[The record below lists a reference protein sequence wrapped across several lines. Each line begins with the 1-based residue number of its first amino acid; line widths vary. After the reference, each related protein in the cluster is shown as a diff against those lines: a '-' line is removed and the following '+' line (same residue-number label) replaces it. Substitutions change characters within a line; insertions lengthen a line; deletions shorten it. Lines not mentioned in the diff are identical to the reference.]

1 MAETLTLLEHEA
13 IPVVRSRRHGQK
25 ELEQKHADAL
35 GKLERKLPSKAWSW
49 GNREVKF
56 SHYCGVVSLGD
67 ISIEILPKIYGAEAE
82 VGSSRE
88 ALVRMLASTRR
99 LKLHKAGSAQTSLQ
113 KHSLL
118 DVFILHFCAQLRD
131 QLKQGAIRRYVKREK
146 NLNVLRGRLLTERQF
161 KFNLAHRERLFCRY
175 DELSEDNLYNQI
187 LKFVLEVLL
196 RTAKGNRAVQEVSGL
211 FMQFDPISDRHIN
224 IGDWPRDFDRLT
236 NRYESIFQWCRCFL
250 EGYYPD
256 VLGKGKSCLSVLF
269 DMNRLFEAYV
279 GTQLRRDA
287 RGEGLRVREQGPQRY
302 FATRRYPDMSRKPVF
317 CMKPDISLMDKEENI
332 LCIADAKWKVLDEEK
347 NDLGITQADMYQMGS
362 YALRY
367 GAKHLM
373 LIYPMQEKLTKP
385 VRLTLDGTGANLFV
399 LPFDLSERRSHSPA
413 LACAIRNFLSSVDL
427 SAGPS
432 SS

>member
-35 GKLERKLPSKAWSW
+35 EKLEKKLPLKAWSW
-49 GNREVKF
+49 GNRKVKF

-82 VGSSRE
+82 VGSSRD

-113 KHSLL
+113 RHSLL
-118 DVFILHFCAQLRD
+118 DIFILHFCAQLRD
-131 QLKQGAIRRYVKREK
+131 QLKQGAIRKYVKREK

-211 FMQFDPISDRHIN
+211 FMRFDPISDRRTN
-224 IGDWPRDFDRLT
+224 VNQLDSLDFDRLT
-236 NRYESIFQWCRCFL
+236 ERYESIFQWCRCFL

-279 GTQLRRDA
+279 GTQLRKDTWSKN
-287 RGEGLRVREQGPQRY
+287 LRVREQGPQRY
-302 FATRRYPDMSRKPVF
+302 FATRRYSDMSRKPVF
-317 CMKPDISLMDKEENI
+317 WMKPDISLMDKKENI
-332 LCIADAKWKVLDEEK
+332 LCIADAKWKVLDKEK
-347 NDLGITQADMYQMGS
+347 SDLGITQSDLYQMES
-362 YALRY
+362 YASRY
-367 GAKHLM
+367 GVKSLA
-373 LIYPMQEKLTKP
+373 LIYPMQKKLTEP
-385 VRLTLDGTGANLFV
+385 VRLTLEGSKATLLV
-399 LPFDLSERRSHSPA
+399 LPVDLSEKKFTLPLSPA
-413 LACAIRNFLSSVDL
+413 L
-427 SAGPS
+427 P
-432 SS
+432 

>member
-82 VGSSRE
+82 AGSSRE
-88 ALVRMLASTRR
+88 ALIRMLASTRR

-131 QLKQGAIRRYVKREK
+131 QLKQGAIRKYIKREK

-187 LKFVLEVLL
+187 LKSVLEILL
-196 RTAKGNRAVQEVSGL
+196 RKAKGNRAAQEVSGL
-211 FMQFDPISDRHIN
+211 FMRFDPISDRRTN
-224 IGDWPRDFDRLT
+224 VKQLDSLNFDRLT
-236 NRYESIFQWCRCFL
+236 ERYESIFQWCRCFL

-269 DMNRLFEAYV
+269 DMNRLFEAHV

-302 FATRRYPDMSRKPVF
+302 FATRQYPDMSHKPVF
-317 CMKPDISLMDKEENI
+317 WMKPDISLMDKKENS

-347 NDLGITQADMYQMGS
+347 SDLGITQADMYQMES
-362 YALRY
+362 YASRY
-367 GAKHLM
+367 GVDYLV
-373 LIYPMQEKLTKP
+373 LIYPMQKKLTEP
-385 VRLTLDGTGANLFV
+385 AQLTLEGSKSTLLVFPV
-399 LPFDLSERRSHSPA
+399 DLSEKKFTLPLSPA
-413 LACAIRNFLSSVDL
+413 Q
-427 SAGPS
+427 P
-432 SS
+432 

>member
-1 MAETLTLLEHEA
+1 MAETLTLREHEA
-13 IPVVRSRRHGQK
+13 IPVVRSRRHGEK
-25 ELEQKHADAL
+25 KLEQKHADAL
-35 GKLERKLPSKAWSW
+35 EKLERKLPSKTWSW

-67 ISIEILPKIYGAEAE
+67 VSIEILPKIYGAEAE
-82 VGSSRE
+82 AGSSRE

-118 DVFILHFCAQLRD
+118 DVFILHFCAHLHD
-131 QLKQGAIRRYVKREK
+131 QLKQGAIRKYVKREK

-175 DELSEDNLYNQI
+175 DELSEDNLHNQI

-211 FMQFDPISDRHIN
+211 FMQFDPISDRRTN
-224 IGDWPRDFDRLT
+224 VKQLDSLDFDRLT
-236 NRYESIFQWCRCFL
+236 KRYESIFQWCRCFL

-279 GTQLRRDA
+279 GTQLRRDV
-287 RGEGLRVREQGPQRY
+287 RGEGLRVIEQGPQKY
-302 FATRRYPDMSRKPVF
+302 FAKRQYPDMSRKPVF
-317 CMKPDISLMDKEENI
+317 WMKPDISLMDKEENI

-347 NDLGITQADMYQMGS
+347 NDLGITQADMYQMES
-362 YALRY
+362 YASRY
-367 GAKHLM
+367 GVKSLA
-373 LIYPMQEKLTKP
+373 LIYPMQKKLTEP
-385 VRLTLDGTGANLFV
+385 VRLTLEGSKATLLVFPV
-399 LPFDLSERRSHSPA
+399 DLSEKKFTLPLSPA
-413 LACAIRNFLSSVDL
+413 L
-427 SAGPS
+427 P
-432 SS
+432 